1 MTPPALGVER
11 GPTISEGA
19 AVVPPPRLLEV
30 ELARLMTTQTSLAPR
45 LLDSITT
52 SSNPRWLELK

>member
-1 MTPPALGVER
+1 MTLPGLGVEK

-19 AVVPPPRLLEV
+19 AVVPPPQLLEV
-30 ELARLMTTQTSLAPR
+30 ELARLMTMQTSLAPH
-45 LLDSITT
+45 LLDSIT